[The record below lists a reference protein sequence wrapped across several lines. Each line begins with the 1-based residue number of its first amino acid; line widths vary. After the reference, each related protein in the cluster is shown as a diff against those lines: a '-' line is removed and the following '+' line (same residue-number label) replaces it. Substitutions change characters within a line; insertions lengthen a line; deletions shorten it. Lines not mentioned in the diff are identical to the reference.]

1 LPLVLVM
8 VCPEGV
14 GGILILIVTL
24 VLSVSIALLK
34 KVIVDEEM
42 LQTKCFNL

>member
-34 KVIVDEEM
+34 QVIVVDVVWSRS
-42 LQTKCFNL
+42 CD